1 MKTNQKRMKTNQ
13 KRKGAPMN
21 RRDVLKS
28 AGCLLMLPTLESFGQ
43 EAKVDDAVKANRLFC
58 MNIGNGMCSDNFPT
72 STGNDYQSSS
82 TFKPLESLKDDFTL
96 CTNLRNYGSHE
107 STMYAFAEYA
117 DHTNPQLIKD
127 SVDEVAASHIGND
140 TRIRNL
146 VVEQRNSYGISWKGG
161 LPVSPIADVQI
172 LFQTI
177 FGKVDKKK
185 RAELLS
191 LKKSMLDASRD
202 DAKSMMRKVSEEDR
216 VKLDE
221 YFSSLRESEKSIQR
235 AEQWLSQKDVEVP
248 FPENVKFKTDGLSEY
263 SQKILVCPHFN
274 QRSTYLDLLFLAYK
288 YDVTR
293 VANVYSEWNWLGHHT
308 DSHQVKTE
316 EGFVKNIEADQG
328 YMMQAARFL
337 EKLKSTKTKAGGTLL
352 DQTVCL
358 VTSSLSINKEEGP
371 HGMKN
376 NPVVVAGG
384 GFEHGKHIKFNGTD
398 NRNNVY
404 LAALQHLGVEIDSFA
419 TSSESAKL

>member
-1 MKTNQKRMKTNQ
+1 MK
-13 KRKGAPMN
+13 

-28 AGCLLMLPTLESFGQ
+28 AGCLVMLPVLETFGQ
-43 EAKVDDAVKANRLFC
+43 EAKGHDSVQANRLFC

-72 STGNDYQSSS
+72 STGKNYQNSS
-82 TFKPLESLKDDFTL
+82 TFQPLEKLKNDYTL
-96 CTNLRNYGSHE
+96 CTNLRNYGNHE
-107 STMYAFAEYA
+107 STMYAFAEYS

-127 SVDEVAASHIGND
+127 SVDEVAASRIGND

-177 FGKVDKKK
+177 FGKVDKTK

-202 DAKSMMRKVSEEDR
+202 EAKSMMGKVSKADR
-216 VKLDE
+216 AKLDE

-235 AEQWLSQKDVEVP
+235 SERWLSKKQVDVP
-248 FPENVKFKTDGLSEY
+248 FPENVKFETDGLSEY

-274 QRSTYLDLLFLAYK
+274 QRSTYLDLLFLAFK

-316 EGFVKNIEADQG
+316 EGFIKNVEADQA
-328 YMMQAARFL
+328 YMMQTARFL
-337 EKLKSTKTKAGGTLL
+337 EKLKSTKTKVGGTLL

-358 VTSSLSINKEEGP
+358 VTSSLSINREEGP

>member
-1 MKTNQKRMKTNQ
+1 M
-13 KRKGAPMN
+13 
-21 RRDVLKS
+21 LKS
-28 AGCLLMLPTLESFGQ
+28 AGCLLTLPALESFGQ
-43 EAKVDDAVKANRLFC
+43 EPKGHDAVKANRLFC

-72 STGNDYQSSS
+72 STGKDYQSSS

-96 CTNLRNYGSHE
+96 CTNLRNYGNHE

-185 RAELLS
+185 RAELLA

-202 DAKSMMRKVSEEDR
+202 DAKSMMRKVSEADR

-221 YFSSLRESEKSIQR
+221 YFSCLRESEKSIQR
-235 AEQWLSQKDVEVP
+235 SERWLSQEHVEVP

-263 SQKILVCPHFN
+263 AQKILVCPHFN
-274 QRSTYLDLLFLAYK
+274 QRSTYLDLLFLAFK
-288 YDVTR
+288 FDVTR

-316 EGFVKNIEADQG
+316 EGFVKNIEADQS
-328 YMMQAARFL
+328 YMMQTARFL

-358 VTSSLSINKEEGP
+358 ITSSLSINREEGP

-404 LAALQHLGVEIDSFA
+404 LAALQHLGVEVDRFA

>member
-1 MKTNQKRMKTNQ
+1 MKSIQ
-13 KRKGAPMN
+13 KRKGVHMN

-28 AGCLLMLPTLESFGQ
+28 AGCLLTLPALESFGQ
-43 EAKVDDAVKANRLFC
+43 EPKGHDAVKANRLFC

-72 STGNDYQSSS
+72 STGKDYQSSS

-96 CTNLRNYGSHE
+96 CTNLRNYGNHE
-107 STMYAFAEYA
+107 STMYAFAEYS

-146 VVEQRNSYGISWKGG
+146 VVEQRNSSGISWKGG

-202 DAKSMMRKVSEEDR
+202 DAKSMMRKVSEADR

-235 AEQWLSQKDVEVP
+235 SERWLSQKDVEVP

-274 QRSTYLDLLFLAYK
+274 QRSTYLDLLFLAFK

-316 EGFVKNIEADQG
+316 EGFVKNFEADQG
-328 YMMQAARFL
+328 YMMQTARFL
-337 EKLKSTKTKAGGTLL
+337 DKLKSTKTKVGGTLL

-358 VTSSLSINKEEGP
+358 ITSSLSINKEEGP

>member
-1 MKTNQKRMKTNQ
+1 
-13 KRKGAPMN
+13 MN
-21 RRDVLKS
+21 RRDVLRS
-28 AGCLLMLPTLESFGQ
+28 AGCLLTLPALESFGQ
-43 EAKVDDAVKANRLFC
+43 EAKGDDAVKANRLFC

-72 STGNDYQSSS
+72 STGKDYQSSS
-82 TFKPLESLKDDFTL
+82 TFQPLESLKDDFTL
-96 CTNLRNYGSHE
+96 CTNLRNYGNHE
-107 STMYAFAEYA
+107 STMYAFAEYS

-161 LPVSPIADVQI
+161 LSVSPIADVQI

-177 FGKVDKKK
+177 FGKVDKTK
-185 RAELLS
+185 RAELLA
-191 LKKSMLDASRD
+191 LKKSILDASRD
-202 DAKSMMRKVSEEDR
+202 DAKSMMSKVSEADR
-216 VKLDE
+216 IKLDE

-235 AEQWLSQKDVEVP
+235 SERWLNKKRVDVP

-274 QRSTYLDLLFLAYK
+274 QRSTYLDLLFLAFK

-316 EGFVKNIEADQG
+316 PGFIKNVEADQA
-328 YMMQAARFL
+328 YMMQTARFL
-337 EKLKSTKTKAGGTLL
+337 DKLKSTKTKAGGTLL

-358 VTSSLSINKEEGP
+358 ITSSLSVSKEEGP
-371 HGMKN
+371 HGSKN
-376 NPVVVAGG
+376 NPVIVAGG

-398 NRNNVY
+398 NRNNIY
-404 LAALQHLGVEIDSFA
+404 LPALQHLGCEIERFA
-419 TSSESAKL
+419 TSSGTAKL

>member
-1 MKTNQKRMKTNQ
+1 
-13 KRKGAPMN
+13 MN

-28 AGCLLMLPTLESFGQ
+28 AGCLLMLPALESFGQ
-43 EAKVDDAVKANRLFC
+43 EAKGYDAVKANRLFC

-72 STGNDYQSSS
+72 STGKDYQSSS
-82 TFKPLESLKDDFTL
+82 TFQPLEKLKKDFTL

-161 LPVSPIADVQI
+161 LPVSPIADIQI

-202 DAKSMMRKVSEEDR
+202 DAKSMMRKVSEADR

-235 AEQWLSQKDVEVP
+235 SERWLSEKRVDVP
-248 FPENVKFKTDGLSEY
+248 FPQNVAFKTDGLTEY
-263 SQKILVCPHFN
+263 LQKILKCTYFN
-274 QRSTYLDLLFLAYK
+274 ERSTYLDLLFLAFK
-288 YDVTR
+288 FDITR
-293 VANVYSEWNWLGHHT
+293 VANVYGEWNWLGHHT
-308 DSHQVKTE
+308 DSHAVKTE
-316 EGFVKNIEADQG
+316 EGFIKNIEADQA
-328 YMMQAARFL
+328 YMMQTARFL
-337 EKLKSTKTKAGGTLL
+337 DKLKSTKTKVGGTLL

-358 VTSSLSINKEEGP
+358 ITSSLSINKEEGP

>member
-1 MKTNQKRMKTNQ
+1 MKTNQ

-28 AGCLLMLPTLESFGQ
+28 AGCLLMLPALESFGQ
-43 EAKVDDAVKANRLFC
+43 EAKGYDAVKANRLFC

-72 STGNDYQSSS
+72 STGKDYQSSS

-161 LPVSPIADVQI
+161 LPVSPIADIQI

-202 DAKSMMRKVSEEDR
+202 DAKSMMRKVSEADR

-235 AEQWLSQKDVEVP
+235 SERWLSQKDVEVP

-274 QRSTYLDLLFLAYK
+274 QRSTYLDLLFLAFK

-316 EGFVKNIEADQG
+316 EGFVKNIEADQA
-328 YMMQAARFL
+328 YMMQTARFL

-358 VTSSLSINKEEGP
+358 ITSSLSINKEEGP

>member
-1 MKTNQKRMKTNQ
+1 MKSIQ
-13 KRKGAPMN
+13 KRKGVHMN

-28 AGCLLMLPTLESFGQ
+28 AGCLLTLPALESFGQ
-43 EAKVDDAVKANRLFC
+43 EPKGHDAVKANRLFC

-72 STGNDYQSSS
+72 STGKDYQSSS

-96 CTNLRNYGSHE
+96 CTNLRNYGNHE
-107 STMYAFAEYA
+107 STMYAFAEYS

-202 DAKSMMRKVSEEDR
+202 DAKSMMRKVSEADR

-235 AEQWLSQKDVEVP
+235 SERWLSQKDVEVP

-274 QRSTYLDLLFLAYK
+274 QRSTYLDLLFLAFK
-288 YDVTR
+288 FDVTR

-316 EGFVKNIEADQG
+316 EGFVKNIEADQS
-328 YMMQAARFL
+328 YMMQTARFL

-358 VTSSLSINKEEGP
+358 ITSSLSINREEGP

-404 LAALQHLGVEIDSFA
+404 LAALQHLGVEVDRFA

>member
-28 AGCLLMLPTLESFGQ
+28 AGCLLMLPALESFAQ
-43 EAKVDDAVKANRLFC
+43 EAKRYDAVKANRLFC

-72 STGNDYQSSS
+72 STGKDYQSSS
-82 TFKPLESLKDDFTL
+82 TFQPLEKLKKDFTL

-185 RAELLS
+185 RAELLA

-202 DAKSMMRKVSEEDR
+202 DAKSMMRKVSEADR

-235 AEQWLSQKDVEVP
+235 SERWLSQKDVEVP

-274 QRSTYLDLLFLAYK
+274 QRSTYLDLLFLAFK

-328 YMMQAARFL
+328 YMMQTARFL
-337 EKLKSTKTKAGGTLL
+337 DKLKSTKTKVGGTLL

-358 VTSSLSINKEEGP
+358 ITSSLSINKEEGP

>member
-1 MKTNQKRMKTNQ
+1 MKTNQKRMKSNH
-13 KRKGAPMN
+13 KLKGAPMN

-28 AGCLLMLPTLESFGQ
+28 AGCLLMLPALESFGQ
-43 EAKVDDAVKANRLFC
+43 EAKGYDAVKANRLFC

-72 STGNDYQSSS
+72 STGKDYQSSS
-82 TFKPLESLKDDFTL
+82 TFQPLEKLKKDFTL

-161 LPVSPIADVQI
+161 LPVSPIADIQI

-202 DAKSMMRKVSEEDR
+202 DAKSMMRKVSEADR

-235 AEQWLSQKDVEVP
+235 SERWLSQKDVEVP

-274 QRSTYLDLLFLAYK
+274 QRSTYLDLLFLAFK

-328 YMMQAARFL
+328 YMMQTARFL
-337 EKLKSTKTKAGGTLL
+337 DKLKSTKTKVGGTLL

-358 VTSSLSINKEEGP
+358 ITSSLSINKEEGP

>member
-1 MKTNQKRMKTNQ
+1 MKLNQKLKSNQ

-28 AGCLLMLPTLESFGQ
+28 AGCLLMLPALESFGQ
-43 EAKVDDAVKANRLFC
+43 EAKGDDAVKANRLFC

-72 STGNDYQSSS
+72 STGKDYQSSS
-82 TFKPLESLKDDFTL
+82 TFQPLEKLKKDFTL

>member
-1 MKTNQKRMKTNQ
+1 MKTNQKRMKSNH
-13 KRKGAPMN
+13 KLKGAPMN

-28 AGCLLMLPTLESFGQ
+28 AGCLLMLPALESFGQ
-43 EAKVDDAVKANRLFC
+43 EAKGYDAVKANRLFC

-72 STGNDYQSSS
+72 STGKDYQSSS

-161 LPVSPIADVQI
+161 LPVSPIADIQI

-202 DAKSMMRKVSEEDR
+202 DAKSMMRKVSEADR

-235 AEQWLSQKDVEVP
+235 SERWLSQKDVEVP

-274 QRSTYLDLLFLAYK
+274 QRSTYLDLLFLAFK

-328 YMMQAARFL
+328 YMMQTARFL
-337 EKLKSTKTKAGGTLL
+337 DKLKSTKTKVGGTLL

-358 VTSSLSINKEEGP
+358 ITSSLSINKEEGP

>member
-1 MKTNQKRMKTNQ
+1 MKLNQKW
-13 KRKGAPMN
+13 KGAPMN

-28 AGCLLMLPTLESFGQ
+28 AGCLLMLPALESFGQ
-43 EAKVDDAVKANRLFC
+43 VAKGDDAVKANRLFC

-72 STGNDYQSSS
+72 STGKDYQSSS

-202 DAKSMMRKVSEEDR
+202 DAKSMMRKVSEADR

-235 AEQWLSQKDVEVP
+235 SERWLSQKDVEVP

-274 QRSTYLDLLFLAYK
+274 QRSTYLDLLFLAFK

>member
-1 MKTNQKRMKTNQ
+1 MRSIQKP
-13 KRKGAPMN
+13 KGAPMN
-21 RRDVLKS
+21 RRKMLKS
-28 AGCLLMLPTLESFGQ
+28 AGCFLMLPALESFGQ
-43 EAKVDDAVKANRLFC
+43 GASGDDAGKANRLFC

-72 STGNDYQSSS
+72 STGKDYQSSS

-202 DAKSMMRKVSEEDR
+202 DAKRMMSKVSQEDR
-216 VKLDE
+216 AKLDE
-221 YFSSLRESEKSIQR
+221 YFSSLRESEKSLQR
-235 AEQWLSQKDVEVP
+235 AERWLNRKDVEVP
-248 FPENVKFKTDGLSEY
+248 FPENVPFDTEGLSDY
-263 SQKILVCPHFN
+263 SKKILVCPHFN
-274 QRSTYLDLLFLAYK
+274 KRSTYLDLLFLAYK

-293 VANVYSEWNWLGHHT
+293 VANVYAEWNWLGHHT
-308 DSHQVKTE
+308 DSHQVATE
-316 EGFVKNIEADQG
+316 EGFLKNIEADQA
-328 YMMQAARFL
+328 YMMQTARFL
-337 EKLKSTKTKAGGTLL
+337 ERLKSTKMDAGGTLL

-358 VTSSLSINKEEGP
+358 ITASLSINKVEGP
-371 HGMKN
+371 HGCTN
-376 NPVVVAGG
+376 NPVIVAGG
-384 GFEHGKHIKFNGTD
+384 GFEHGKHIKFNGSD

-404 LAALQHLGVEIDSFA
+404 LAALQHLGLEVERFA
-419 TSSESAKL
+419 TSSGCAKI

>member
-1 MKTNQKRMKTNQ
+1 
-13 KRKGAPMN
+13 MN

-28 AGCLLMLPTLESFGQ
+28 AGCLVMLPALESFGQ
-43 EAKVDDAVKANRLFC
+43 EAKGYDAVKANRLFC

-72 STGNDYQSSS
+72 STGKDYQSSS
-82 TFKPLESLKDDFTL
+82 TFQPLEKLKKDFTL

-161 LPVSPIADVQI
+161 LPVSPIADIQI

-202 DAKSMMRKVSEEDR
+202 DAKSMMRKVSEADR

-235 AEQWLSQKDVEVP
+235 SERWLSQKDVEVP

-274 QRSTYLDLLFLAYK
+274 QRSTYLDLLFLAFK

-328 YMMQAARFL
+328 YMMQTARFL
-337 EKLKSTKTKAGGTLL
+337 DKLKSTKTKVGGTLL

-358 VTSSLSINKEEGP
+358 ITSSLSINKEEGP

>member
-1 MKTNQKRMKTNQ
+1 MKTNQKLKSIQ
-13 KRKGAPMN
+13 ERKGAPMN

-28 AGCLLMLPTLESFGQ
+28 AGCLLMLPALESFGQ
-43 EAKVDDAVKANRLFC
+43 EAKGYDAVKANRLFC

-72 STGNDYQSSS
+72 STGKDYQSSS
-82 TFKPLESLKDDFTL
+82 TFQPLEKLKKDFTL

-161 LPVSPIADVQI
+161 LPVSPIADIQI

-202 DAKSMMRKVSEEDR
+202 DAKSLMLKVSEADR

-235 AEQWLSQKDVEVP
+235 SERWLSQKDVEVP

-274 QRSTYLDLLFLAYK
+274 QRSTYLDLLFLAFK

-328 YMMQAARFL
+328 YMMQTARFL
-337 EKLKSTKTKAGGTLL
+337 DKLKSTKTKVGGTLL

-358 VTSSLSINKEEGP
+358 ITSSLSINKEEGP

>member
-1 MKTNQKRMKTNQ
+1 MKTNQKLKSNQ

-28 AGCLLMLPTLESFGQ
+28 AGCLLVLPALESFGQ
-43 EAKVDDAVKANRLFC
+43 VAKGDDSVKANRLFC

-72 STGNDYQSSS
+72 STGKDYQSSS

>member
-1 MKTNQKRMKTNQ
+1 MK
-13 KRKGAPMN
+13 

-28 AGCLLMLPTLESFGQ
+28 AGCFLMLPALESFGQ
-43 EAKVDDAVKANRLFC
+43 EAKGDDAGKANRLFC

-72 STGNDYQSSS
+72 STGKDYQSSS
-82 TFKPLESLKDDFTL
+82 TFKPLESLKKDFTL
-96 CTNLRNYGSHE
+96 CTNLRNYGNHE

-127 SVDEVAASHIGND
+127 SVDEVAASRIGNE

-177 FGKVDKKK
+177 FGKVDKTK
-185 RAELLS
+185 RAELLA

-202 DAKSMMRKVSEEDR
+202 DAKSMMSKVSQKDR
-216 VKLDE
+216 AKLDE

-235 AEQWLSQKDVEVP
+235 AEQWLNKKHVEVP
-248 FPENVKFKTDGLSEY
+248 FPENVKFDTDGLSEY

-274 QRSTYLDLLFLAYK
+274 QRSTYLDLLFLAFK

-293 VANVYSEWNWLGHHT
+293 VANVYSEWNWLGHHS
-308 DSHQVKTE
+308 DSHAVKSE
-316 EGFVKNIEADQG
+316 AGFIKNIEADQA
-328 YMMQAARFL
+328 YMMQTARFL

-358 VTSSLSINKEEGP
+358 ITSSLSINKEEGP
-371 HGMKN
+371 HGRKN
-376 NPVVVAGG
+376 NPVIVAGG
-384 GFEHGKHIKFNGTD
+384 GFEHGKHIKFNGSD

-404 LAALQHLGVEIDSFA
+404 LAALQHLGVEIESFA

>member
-1 MKTNQKRMKTNQ
+1 MRSIQN
-13 KRKGAPMN
+13 RKGVPMK
-21 RRDVLKS
+21 RRDALKS
-28 AGCLLMLPTLESFGQ
+28 AGCLVMLPALESFGQ
-43 EAKVDDAVKANRLFC
+43 SSTGDEPGKANRLFC

-72 STGNDYQSSS
+72 STGNDYQSTS
-82 TFKPLESLKDDFTL
+82 TFQPLEKLKNDFTL
-96 CTNLRNYGSHE
+96 CTNLRNYGNHE
-107 STMYAFAEYA
+107 STMYAFAEYG
-117 DHTNPQLIKD
+117 DHTNPQLIQD

-161 LPVSPIADVQI
+161 LPVSPIADIQI

-177 FGKVDKKK
+177 FGKVDTKK
-185 RAELLS
+185 RAELLT
-191 LKKSMLDASRD
+191 LKKSMLDASRE
-202 DAKSMMRKVSEEDR
+202 DAKSMMSRVSRKDR
-216 VKLDE
+216 AKLDE

-235 AEQWLSQKDVEVP
+235 AEQWLSRKDVEVP
-248 FPENVKFKTDGLSEY
+248 FPENVPFETDGLSEY

-288 YDVTR
+288 FDVTR

-308 DSHQVKTE
+308 DSHQVATE
-316 EGFVKNIEADQG
+316 AGFIKNIEADQG
-328 YMMQAARFL
+328 YMMQTARFL
-337 EKLKSTKTKAGGTLL
+337 EKLKSTKTKTGGTLL
-352 DQTVCL
+352 DQTVCMI
-358 VTSSLSINKEEGP
+358 TSSLSINKEEGP

-376 NPVVVAGG
+376 NPVIVAGG

>member
-1 MKTNQKRMKTNQ
+1 
-13 KRKGAPMN
+13 MN

-28 AGCLLMLPTLESFGQ
+28 AGCLLMLPALESFGQ
-43 EAKVDDAVKANRLFC
+43 EAKGYDAVKANRLFC

-72 STGNDYQSSS
+72 STGKDYQSSS

-202 DAKSMMRKVSEEDR
+202 DAKSMMRKVSEADR

-235 AEQWLSQKDVEVP
+235 SERWLSQKDVEVP

-274 QRSTYLDLLFLAYK
+274 QRSTYLDLLFLAFK

-328 YMMQAARFL
+328 YMMQTARFL
-337 EKLKSTKTKAGGTLL
+337 DKLKSTKTKVGGTLL

-358 VTSSLSINKEEGP
+358 ITSSLSINKEEGP

>member
-1 MKTNQKRMKTNQ
+1 MNSMQ
-13 KRKGAPMN
+13 KRKGVHMN

-28 AGCLLMLPTLESFGQ
+28 AGCLLTLPALESFGQ
-43 EAKVDDAVKANRLFC
+43 EPKGHDAVKANRLFC

-72 STGNDYQSSS
+72 SMGKDYQSSS

-328 YMMQAARFL
+328 YMMQTARFL
-337 EKLKSTKTKAGGTLL
+337 EKLKSTKTKVGGTLL

-358 VTSSLSINKEEGP
+358 ITSSLSINKEEGP

-419 TSSESAKL
+419 TSSQSAKL

>member
-1 MKTNQKRMKTNQ
+1 MKSIQKSKRM
-13 KRKGAPMN
+13 AMN
-21 RRDVLKS
+21 RRDILKS
-28 AGCLLMLPTLESFGQ
+28 AGCLVMLPALESFGQ
-43 EAKVDDAVKANRLFC
+43 EAKGDDDVKANRLFC

-72 STGNDYQSSS
+72 STGKDYKSTS
-82 TFKPLESLKDDFTL
+82 TFQPLEKLKDDFTL
-96 CTNLRNYGSHE
+96 CTNLRNYGDHE
-107 STMYAFAEYA
+107 STMYAFAEYS
-117 DHTNPQLIKD
+117 DHRNPHLIKD
-127 SVDEVAASHIGND
+127 SVDEIAASHIGND

-146 VVEQRNSYGISWKGG
+146 VVEQRHSYGISYKGG
-161 LPVSPIADVQI
+161 LPVSPITNGQI
-172 LFQTI
+172 LFETI

-185 RAELLS
+185 RAELLA
-191 LKKSMLDASRD
+191 LKKSMLDASRE
-202 DAKSMMRKVSEEDR
+202 DAKRMMSKVSGADR

-235 AEQWLSQKDVEVP
+235 AEQWLSRKDVEVP
-248 FPENVKFKTDGLSEY
+248 FPENVPFETDGLSEY

-288 YDVTR
+288 FDVTR

-308 DSHQVKTE
+308 DSHQVATE
-316 EGFVKNIEADQG
+316 AGFIKNIEADQG
-328 YMMQAARFL
+328 YMMQTARFL
-337 EKLKSTKTKAGGTLL
+337 EKLKSTKTKTGGTLL

-358 VTSSLSINKEEGP
+358 ITSSLSINKEEGP

-376 NPVVVAGG
+376 NPVIVAGG